1 MYGKVVSM
9 RAIVSFE
16 RSVTLLA
23 RVPEA
28 VMDSI
33 PIIRLRE
40 SLPASGKLAVVGTKR
55 EES

>member
-9 RAIVSFE
+9 RATMSLE
-16 RSVTLLA
+16 RKVTLLA

-33 PIIRLRE
+33 SITRLRE

>member
-1 MYGKVVSM
+1 M
-9 RAIVSFE
+9 SFE

-23 RVPEA
+23 RVLEA

-33 PIIRLRE
+33 PTSRLWE
-40 SLPASGKLAVVGTKR
+40 SFPVSGKLVLVGRKR